1 MASENGELVNKSVV
15 GLKYADFELF
25 DNMPGMRMLY
35 VLLPTRRLISFRH
48 IAVERVLCRRNAI
61 GFSAIRQW
69 NIAEEAS
76 LLRRRS
82 DDNVILC

>member
-25 DNMPGMRMLY
+25 DNILGMRILY

-48 IAVERVLCRRNAI
+48 IAVERV
-61 GFSAIRQW
+61 
-69 NIAEEAS
+69 
-76 LLRRRS
+76 
-82 DDNVILC
+82 